1 MQQDHVAIVGAGAVG
16 CYFGGMLA
24 RAGIGVTLIGRDA
37 HVEAIRRDGLF
48 LERADFQEFVRVGA
62 HSTISEVNC
71 AGIVLLSVKTVDTET
86 AAAATAPHLR
96 KDAVLVSFQNGV
108 DNVERIQRATGIRAM
123 PAVVYVAATITGPG
137 RVKHGGRGDLVVG
150 EPSFGL
156 ERPESVRRVAQL
168 FESARIQCRVSS
180 NIAVELWTKL
190 VMNCAYNAISAV
202 TQSRYLAI
210 RENPLTQA
218 VIQQSVEEVVAVG
231 KAAGVALPNAEHLT
245 AAALK
250 LGEAMAN
257 ATSSTAQDLARG
269 RPTEIDSLNGYVSR
283 RGKELGI
290 PTPVNST
297 LHALVKLLEDTG
309 HKRHK
314 K

>member
-1 MQQDHVAIVGAGAVG
+1 MQQEHVAVVGAGAVG

-24 RAGIGVTLIGRDA
+24 RAGIPVTLIGREA

-48 LERADFQEFVRVGA
+48 LERADFQESVRVDA
-62 HSTISEVNC
+62 HSTIGEVKR

-86 AAAATAPHLR
+86 AAAAIAPNLR
-96 KDAVLVSFQNGV
+96 KGAVLVSFQNGV
-108 DNVERIQRATGIRAM
+108 DNVERIQRATGIKAM
-123 PAVVYVAATITGPG
+123 PAVVYVAAAMTGRG

-156 ERPESVRRVAQL
+156 DRPESVRRVAQL
-168 FESARIQCRVSS
+168 FEGAQIQCRISS

-210 RENPLTQA
+210 RENPLTLA

-231 KAAGVALPNAEHLT
+231 KAAGVALPDAEHLM

-297 LHALVKLLEDTG
+297 LHALVKILENQVIMTV
-309 HKRHK
+309 
-314 K
+314 